1 MKLKMKHTYL
11 WAMVLVAGTTLS
23 SCDQIW
29 SARNVPDAVKVKFV
43 ESYPTIKQVDW
54 ERMDGLYE
62 AEFKISGRERK
73 ALFREDGTLISYT
86 EEIEEQYLPK
96 TVVAQ
101 LQQEFDRYKIEEVH
115 RVQEDNV
122 TSFVV
127 ELEKSGRDIWLRYN
141 EAGELLEQST
151 IPSSRILNQS
161 ASLLPMTN
169 KEATTEDLGMADTR
183 WELPGELREVSGI
196 SMLSDGTMACVQD
209 EEGKIFIYDLE
220 QEAII
225 REIPFAG
232 PGDYEGI
239 AIAGENAY
247 IVRSDGTLFEVAG
260 FRGQKPNVKVYEA
273 SFPATINIEGLAYDQ
288 EQNQLLLAPKGHDP
302 KLKMQKGIYAFS
314 LDSKRFVSEP
324 VISISLDQVAP
335 PKKGKKQKSDYDV
348 LQPSSLEKHPSD
360 NTLYLL
366 DAVNNRLYAMA
377 KDGKLTRT
385 LELDE
390 SQLRQAEGLT
400 FDQDGAMYIASEGGK
415 KGKGVILKYTKS
427 IN

>member
-1 MKLKMKHTYL
+1 MKHTYL
-11 WAMVLVAGTTLS
+11 WAMVLLAGTTLS

-54 ERMDGLYE
+54 EQLDSLYE

-101 LQQEFDRYKIEEVH
+101 LQKEFNRYKIEEVH
-115 RVQEDNV
+115 RVQEDNA

-127 ELEKSGRDIWLRYN
+127 ELEKGTQDIWLRYN
-141 EAGELLEQST
+141 EAGKLLEKSAN
-151 IPSSRILNQS
+151 SAKVLKQS
-161 ASLLPMTN
+161 ASLLPLTN
-169 KEATTEDLGMADTR
+169 TEATAEDLGMADTR
-183 WELPGELREVSGI
+183 WELPAELREVSGI
-196 SMLSDGTMACVQD
+196 SLLPDGSMACVQD
-209 EEGKIFIYDLE
+209 EEGKIFLYDLE
-220 QEAII
+220 QKAIT

-239 AIAGENAY
+239 AIAGEDAY

-260 FRGQKPNVKVYEA
+260 FMGRKPEIQVYEA
-273 SFPATINIEGLAYDQ
+273 SFPATINIEGLAYDE

-302 KLKMQKGIYAFS
+302 KLKMQKAIYAFS
-314 LDSKRFVSEP
+314 LDSKKFQAEP
-324 VISISLDQVAP
+324 VINISLEQVEP

-348 LQPSSLEKHPSD
+348 LQPSSLEKHPTNNS
-360 NTLYLL
+360 LYLL
-366 DAVNNRLYAMA
+366 DAVNNRLYAMT
-377 KDGKLTRT
+377 KDGKLSRT

-400 FDQDGAMYIASEGGK
+400 FDQEGGMYIASEGGK
-415 KGKGVILKYTKS
+415 KGIGVILKYTKG

>member
-1 MKLKMKHTYL
+1 MKHTFF
-11 WAMVLVAGTTLS
+11 WAMALAVGATLS

-43 ESYPTIKQVDW
+43 ESYPTIKRVDW
-54 ERMDGLYE
+54 DQKGNLFE

-73 ALFREDGTLISYT
+73 ALFQEDGTLVSYT

-96 TVVAQ
+96 TVATH
-101 LQQEFDRYKIEEVH
+101 LQQQFNNYKIEEVH
-115 RVQEDNV
+115 RVQEGNM

-127 ELEKSGRDIWLRYN
+127 EVEKGTRDYKLRYS
-141 EAGELLEQST
+141 EAGELLDKSAYAAPEVQ
-151 IPSSRILNQS
+151 QQA
-161 ASLLPMTN
+161 ASLLPM
-169 KEATTEDLGMADTR
+169 KDSGTTVEDLGMADTR
-183 WELPGELREVSGI
+183 WELPAELREVSGI
-196 SMLSDGTMACVQD
+196 SLLSDGTMACVQD
-209 EEGKIFIYDLE
+209 EEGKIFVYDLE
-220 QEAII
+220 KEAIA

-247 IVRSDGTLFEVAG
+247 IVRSDGTLFEIAN
-260 FRGQKPNVKVYEA
+260 FTSEKPTTKVYEA

-302 KLKMQKGIYAFS
+302 KLKMQKAIYAFS
-314 LDSKRFVSEP
+314 LDSRTFLLEP
-324 VISISLDQVAP
+324 VVNIPLDQVEP
-335 PKKGKKQKSDYDV
+335 PKKGKKKKSEYDV
-348 LQPSSLEKHPSD
+348 LQPSSLEKHPTD
-360 NTLYLL
+360 DALYLL
-366 DAVNNRLYAMA
+366 DAVNNRLYSMT

-415 KGKGVILKYTKS
+415 KGKGVILKYTKG